1 MKFEHFS
8 FGKIQIDGAEYCH
21 DIVIDRG
28 EIRERKKKPSKKFRV
43 KDEAAYFGAR
53 RTQAASSEPLQR
65 AHGAM

>member
-1 MKFEHFS
+1 MMDRRKDKLFIFE
-8 FGKIQIDGAEYCH
+8 AEQAGLPPLR
-21 DIVIDRG
+21 DPVANMLDVV
-28 EIRERKKKPSKKFRV
+28 K

>member
-1 MKFEHFS
+1 MKFQHFS
-8 FGKIQIDGAEYCH
+8 FGKIQIDGIEYSYEV
-21 DIVIDRG
+21 VIDQG

-65 AHGAM
+65 AHGTT

>member
-1 MKFEHFS
+1 MDAAGGLARLLVLRDPVANMLDVVK
-8 FGKIQIDGAEYCH
+8 
-21 DIVIDRG
+21 
-28 EIRERKKKPSKKFRV
+28 